1 MTLPALEKGIQKAH
15 TPSAETIMVDF
26 VYNIKEWIEPCLN
39 KIKNHVY
46 PHSYRFSKR
55 DGKGEMKYKAWA
67 KDKNWLP
74 EGKGL
79 RMLHSIPKGT
89 PCLVKPDTRK
99 LLDIKQLEDC
109 VAKCKRL
116 TAADRNWWSSFI
128 SNEKDYRQRWSDP
141 SDEILQNY
149 KKKEWPLKMLKRF
162 KQLEDTTEGDPD
174 QLQREQNLNDL
185 LRKADRCPNVSYYKT
200 QTASVTWGKWEIV
213 LDNLSYVINS
223 NR

>member
-1 MTLPALEKGIQKAH
+1 MVDFILNMPVSFFARVFGNPAGDPVLVKSRGVTLLRDSISKLSRKKDCMTLPALEKGIQKVH

-26 VYNIKEWIEPCLN
+26 VYNIKEWIEACLN
-39 KIKNHVY
+39 NIENHVY

-74 EGKGL
+74 EGKSL

-89 PCLVKPDTRK
+89 PRLLKPDTRK

-116 TAADRNWWSSFI
+116 TAADRN
-128 SNEKDYRQRWSDP
+128 
-141 SDEILQNY
+141 
-149 KKKEWPLKMLKRF
+149 
-162 KQLEDTTEGDPD
+162 
-174 QLQREQNLNDL
+174 
-185 LRKADRCPNVSYYKT
+185 
-200 QTASVTWGKWEIV
+200 
-213 LDNLSYVINS
+213 
-223 NR
+223 

>member
-26 VYNIKEWIEPCLN
+26 VDNIKEWIEPCLN

-55 DGKGEMKYKAWA
+55 VGKGEMKYKAWA

-128 SNEKDYRQRWSDP
+128 SNEKDYR
-141 SDEILQNY
+141 
-149 KKKEWPLKMLKRF
+149 RF

-185 LRKADRCPNVSYYKT
+185 LRKADRCPDVSYYKT
-200 QTASVTWGKWEIV
+200 QREVG
-213 LDNLSYVINS
+213 NS
-223 NR
+223 FG

>member
-26 VYNIKEWIEPCLN
+26 VYNIKEWIETCLN

-128 SNEKDYRQRWSDP
+128 SNEKDYRQKWSNP

-200 QTASVTWGKWEIV
+200 QTASVT
-213 LDNLSYVINS
+213 
-223 NR
+223 

>member
-1 MTLPALEKGIQKAH
+1 MQ

-26 VYNIKEWIEPCLN
+26 VYNINEWIEPCLN

-55 DGKGEMKYKAWA
+55 DGQ
-67 KDKNWLP
+67 
-74 EGKGL
+74 GL
-79 RMLHSIPKGT
+79 RMLHSVPKGT

-99 LLDIKQLEDC
+99 LVDIKQLEDC

-128 SNEKDYRQRWSDP
+128 SNEKDYRQRWTDP

-174 QLQREQNLNDL
+174 QLRREQNLNDL
-185 LRKADRCPNVSYYKT
+185 LRKADRCPNVSYHKT
-200 QTASVTWGKWEIV
+200 QTVSVT
-213 LDNLSYVINS
+213 
-223 NR
+223 